1 MSTSDS
7 TPPLAAVH
15 SAAKPAM
22 RWIVRTVLGTL
33 ILAAI
38 LFLAAGTSDWPGAW
52 IYLGGMFAAGVVAA
66 IVVDPDLLAER
77 MTRRHPDQKP
87 WDRVV
92 FGLYGVVTAL
102 VVPLIAGLDQ
112 RHAWAPALPAWSMW
126 LALGVFIL
134 GWAIS
139 LWAMNANKYF
149 AQVVR
154 LQHDRGQTV
163 VSRGPYLYMRH
174 PGYLGAILFLLACPF
189 LLGSWWSLLPAVIG
203 AALLAIRT
211 ALEDQVLQAELPG
224 YTEYAVRVRYRLLPG
239 VW

>member
-1 MSTSDS
+1 MNTSD
-7 TPPLAAVH
+7 TKAPLNPVH
-15 SAAKPAM
+15 SAARPAV

-33 ILAAI
+33 MLAGI
-38 LFLAAGTSDWPGAW
+38 LFLAAGSSDWPGAW

-66 IVVDPDLLAER
+66 TVVDPDLLAER

-87 WDRVV
+87 WDRVL

-102 VVPLIAGLDQ
+102 VVPLVAGLD
-112 RHAWAPALPAWSMW
+112 RRYAWAPVLPAWLMW

-134 GWAIS
+134 GWAID

-149 AQVVR
+149 AEVVR

-174 PGYLGAILFLLACPF
+174 PGYLGGILFLLTCPF
-189 LLGSWWSLLPAVIG
+189 LLGSQWAIVPAILG
-203 AALLAIRT
+203 AALLVVRT
-211 ALEDQVLQAELPG
+211 ALEDRMLNAELPG
-224 YTEYAVRVRYRLLPG
+224 YSEYAARVRYRLLPG